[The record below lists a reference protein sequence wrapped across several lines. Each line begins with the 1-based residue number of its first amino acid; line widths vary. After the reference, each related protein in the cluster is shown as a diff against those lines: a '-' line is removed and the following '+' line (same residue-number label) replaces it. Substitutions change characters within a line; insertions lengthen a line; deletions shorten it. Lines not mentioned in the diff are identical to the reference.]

1 MHWDFA
7 LILIFLGVIA
17 PILGYRRVRRLM
29 EAPRITT
36 MDRLALYASTIAFQW
51 LVVAIILWRAGA
63 HGIPPIALGVAI
75 ASPRLTATISVV
87 LSGLAFV
94 NQLFGIRRLTTRPSE
109 LRGTIPQLSMKIFP
123 QNDIERLVFIALA
136 VTVALCEELIY
147 RGFVQRVFDGWSG
160 TAALAGVFGSALFF
174 ALAHLY
180 QGRRGLASTFV
191 VGVVFAS
198 VRAWT
203 GSLVPTVAAHFVA
216 DVTVGLLAPGKLR
229 RAFEAAPDAH

>member
-7 LILIFLGVIA
+7 VILIFLGIIA
-17 PILGYRRVRRLM
+17 PLLGYRRVRRLM
-29 EAPRITT
+29 QSSAITT

-51 LVVAIILWRAGA
+51 LVVALILWRAAA
-63 HGIPPIALGVAI
+63 HGIRPLALGVAVP
-75 ASPRLTATISVV
+75 SPELTATISIV
-87 LSGLAFV
+87 LAGLAFA
-94 NQLFGIRRLTTRPSE
+94 NQLFGIRRLTARPLE
-109 LRGTIPQLSMKIFP
+109 LKGTVPQLAMKIFP

-136 VTVALCEELIY
+136 VTVALCEELMY
-147 RGFVQRVFDGWSG
+147 RGFVQRVFDDWAG
-160 TAALAGVFGSALFF
+160 TAVLAGIFGSALFF

-191 VGVVFAS
+191 VGVIFAS

-216 DVTVGLLAPGKLR
+216 DLTIGLLAPERLR
-229 RAFEAAPDAH
+229 RALQAAPDAQ